1 MSHHGMRDHEE
12 AQEAGQV
19 TEEKTNLAIDLDSR
33 AVELTKIIIGLD
45 AEIAGKQKGRA
56 ELQKELRAIKGKILT
71 RELNKAAKA

>member
-19 TEEKTNLAIDLDSR
+19 AEEKTNRPIDLDTR
-33 AVELTKIIIGLD
+33 AIELTKQVNFLD
-45 AEIAGKQKGRA
+45 TQIADLQKTRA
-56 ELQKELRAIKGKILT
+56 DVQKELRAIKGKILT